1 MLKNYF
7 KIIWRNL
14 VKDRQFTILNLAGLS
29 TGLACAL
36 LIWLWISDE
45 MKMDKYNE
53 KDEQIYQVMNNQPRE
68 NGIETAEYSS
78 GLLANALATEM
89 PEVEKAATVLPAAW
103 FSSKGI
109 ISVGDTRLKAAGQF
123 ISKDYFDIFSAHF
136 IDGDKNKIFQGK
148 NGIAI
153 SDELAMK
160 LFHTTQNIIGKT
172 IEWNQNEFNG
182 PYMIVGLFQKN
193 PANMS
198 EKYDLLFNFELFAEK
213 RPTIKE
219 WGNSDPHT
227 YVLLRNGTNVS
238 QFNNKISGFLKT
250 KMKDTKRTLFVRKFS
265 DKYLYGQYSNGV
277 QSGGR
282 IAYVKLFS
290 IIAIFILAIACINFM
305 NLSTAKASRRIKEV
319 GIKKVVGAG
328 RGSLVFQYLGESVLM
343 SFLSLLLAIILIVL
357 LLPAFNNI
365 TGKSLTFNFST
376 ALIIAIVSITCI
388 TGLIAGSYPALYI
401 SSFNPIAVLK
411 GKIKTSIGE
420 LWVRKGLVIFQFALS
435 VIAIASVLIIYR
447 QTTYIQSK
455 NLGYS
460 RDNVIDFAIPFE
472 IDSAKLAASFSFIN
486 ELKNVSGVLNAG
498 SYYHNLNGEHGSIG
512 GFQWPGKD
520 PLKPDIDFANLEIG
534 YGFIETVGIK
544 MKEGHGFS
552 NSSNTDKEIIFNESA
567 IKQMGLKD
575 PVGKTVKFWD
585 QQRQIVGVAEDF
597 NFESLYSKVK
607 PCFFQA
613 YPAMPNVIVKIKGGA
628 EKQAIERIQK
638 IYASFYK
645 GLAFDYRFLDEEY
658 QALYTSENRVAVLS
672 KYFAGLAIIIS
683 CLGLF
688 GLAAFS
694 AQRRQKE
701 IGIRKVIGASVGNV
715 AVMLSKDFLRLV
727 LIAITVAF
735 PVIWWTMNN
744 WLDKFAYRIHIGVD
758 IFLITGLSIIVIT
771 VLTIS
776 SQAIKAAVAN
786 PVKSL
791 RTE

>member
-1 MLKNYF
+1 MLGNYF

-36 LIWLWISDE
+36 LIWLWVADE

-53 KDEQIYQVMNNQPRE
+53 KDAQIFQVMDNHPGE
-68 NGIETAEYSS
+68 NGIETEEYSS
-78 GLLANALATEM
+78 GLLAGALAAEM
-89 PEVEKAATVLPAAW
+89 PEIEKSATVLPASW

-109 ISVGDTRLKAAGQF
+109 ISLGDTKLKAGGQF
-123 ISKDYFDIFSAHF
+123 ISKDFFDIFSCRF
-136 IDGDKNKIFQGK
+136 IEGDKAKIFRG
-148 NGIAI
+148 NNSIAI

-160 LFHTTQNIIGKT
+160 LFHTTQNLIGKT

-182 PYMIVGLFQKN
+182 NYMIVALFAKN
-193 PANMS
+193 PANLS
-198 EKYDLLFNFELFAEK
+198 EKYDLLFNFDLFAEK
-213 RPTIKE
+213 RPTIRE

-227 YVLLRNGTNVS
+227 FVLLRKGTNIA
-238 QFNNKISGFLKT
+238 QFNHKINGFLKT
-250 KMKDTKRTLFVRKFS
+250 KMKDVKRTLFVRKFS
-265 DKYLYGQYSNGV
+265 DKYLYGQYSNGM
-277 QSGGR
+277 QNGGR

-319 GIKKVVGAG
+319 GIKKVMGAG
-328 RGSLVFQYLGESVLM
+328 RGSLIIQYLGESVLM
-343 SFLSLLLAIILIVL
+343 SLLSLLLSIILIVL

-365 TGKSLTFNFST
+365 TGKSLIFNFSGT
-376 ALIIAIVSITCI
+376 LIVTILIITFI

-401 SSFNPIAVLK
+401 SSFNPVAVLK

-420 LWVRKGLVIFQFALS
+420 LWVRKGLVVFQFALS
-435 VIAIASVLIIYR
+435 VIAIASVVIIYR
-447 QTTYIQSK
+447 QTSYIQSK

-460 RDNVIDFAIPFE
+460 RDNVVDFPIPFE
-472 IDSAKLAASFSFIN
+472 LDSAKLATSLTFIN
-486 ELKNVSGVLNAG
+486 ELKNMPGIVSAG
-498 SYYHNLNGEHGSIG
+498 SYYHNLNGDHGSIG

-520 PLKPDIDFANLEIG
+520 ASKPDIDFANLEIG
-534 YGFIETVGIK
+534 YGFMETVGIK

-552 NSSNTDKEIIFNESA
+552 NSSNTNKEIIFNESA
-567 IKQMGLKD
+567 IQQMGLKD
-575 PVGKTVKFWD
+575 PIGKTVKFWD
-585 QQRQIVGVAEDF
+585 QQRQIVGIAEDF
-597 NFESLYSKVK
+597 NFESLYSKIK

-613 YPAMPNVIVKIKGGA
+613 YPSMPNVIVKIKGGA
-628 EKQAIERIQK
+628 EKQTIDKIQK
-638 IYASFYK
+638 LYSSFYK
-645 GLAFDYRFLDEEY
+645 GLAFDYRFIDEEY

-701 IGIRKVIGASVGNV
+701 IGIRKVIGASAGDVT
-715 AVMLSKDFLRLV
+715 VMLSKDFLRLV
-727 LIAITVAF
+727 LIAIAAAF
-735 PVIWWTMNN
+735 PFVWWTMNN
-744 WLDKFAYRIHIGVD
+744 WLDKFAYRVHIGADVFLLTG
-758 IFLITGLSIIVIT
+758 ISVLLITI
-771 VLTIS
+771 LTIS
-776 SQAIKAAVAN
+776 SQAIKAAIAN

-791 RTE
+791 RIE